1 MFKTSTRQ
9 GIRDPGLRTASAAQP
24 QSVDAARRAPTVVVG
39 GGAAGLELVTR
50 LMRRR
55 PHNSRETRAIL
66 VDRALAH
73 VWKPRLHEIATAMQS
88 RAVAES
94 SFLGHSSAHGYRFE
108 VGELHDIDPMRRL
121 VRLAPLIGPEGD
133 EVLPERSIPYGCLIL
148 ALGSEENDF
157 GTPGAK
163 QHCLFLNDTQQALRI
178 RDALLVGALRI
189 ARGQQDTLSIV
200 VIGGGATGVE
210 LCAEI
215 HHAIDAMWIHEPTLD
230 RSRVRLTVVEGAD
243 RLLSAN
249 PPQLSAYASDALHAR
264 QVEVILGDRVASIDE
279 SGVLLASG
287 RRIDAHLRIWTA
299 GIRGPRVF
307 DRIDMLSRTRSGR
320 VQVDAHLRCAGLS
333 DVYAI
338 GDCAEWIDPA
348 TGRAAPYTAQIA
360 AAQARY
366 LAAALCSSAPEGDLA
381 PFRFTSSGA
390 VVSLGDQGAAGNLT
404 TRFGRHSRD
413 RFIQGFSAK
422 VVYAALYRRHELAIH
437 GWWGA
442 LARLLSDWLGR
453 VGQPRLKLH

>member
-1 MFKTSTRQ
+1 M
-9 GIRDPGLRTASAAQP
+9 
-24 QSVDAARRAPTVVVG
+24 VVG

-50 LMRRR
+50 LMRHGARDG
-55 PHNSRETRAIL
+55 HGGRAVL

-94 SFLGHSSAHGYRFE
+94 SFLSHASANGYRFE
-108 VGELHDIDPMRRL
+108 VGELKDIDLVRRL
-121 VRLAPLIGPEGD
+121 VMLAPLIGPDGA
-133 EVLPERSIPYGCLIL
+133 EVLPVRSIHYGRLIL

-157 GTPGAK
+157 GTPGAT
-163 QHCLFLNDTQQALRI
+163 QHCLFLNDTHQALRI

-189 ARGQQDTLSIV
+189 ARGQQDALSIV

-210 LCAEI
+210 LSAEI
-215 HHAIDAMWIHEPTLD
+215 HHAIDALWIHEPTLD
-230 RSRVRLTVVEGAD
+230 RSRVRLTIVEAAD

-249 PPQLSAYASDALHAR
+249 PPQVSAYALDALHAR
-264 QVEVILGDRVASIDE
+264 HVEVIVGDRVASSDD
-279 SGVLLASG
+279 SGVLLKSG
-287 RRIDAHLRIWTA
+287 RRIDAQLRIWTA

-307 DRIDMLSRTRSGR
+307 ERSGMLETTHSGR
-320 VQVDAHLRCAGLS
+320 VQVDSHLRCAGLT

-338 GDCAEWIDPA
+338 GDCAEWSDPA
-348 TGRAAPYTAQIA
+348 TGRAAPYTAQVA

-366 LAAALCSSAPEGDLA
+366 LAAALRIIDDGGEAHA
-381 PFRFTSSGA
+381 FRFNSAGA

-404 TRFGRHSRD
+404 TRFGRRSHD
-413 RFIQGFSAK
+413 RFIQGVSAK
-422 VVYAALYRRHELAIH
+422 VVYAALYRRHEFAIH

-453 VGQPRLKLH
+453 VSQPRLKLH